1 MTRRGVSL
9 VEVLIAA
16 VIAGGAVLTLY
27 QVFGRGAVVADRS
40 GMAFLAAQ
48 LGREAIDELRSLPP
62 ADLDRL
68 ARDPELLDRTPT
80 HPLTSLVKLG
90 RVRVQPG
97 DALFTSMGLHYPDV
111 YRRFTI
117 SRVIVARPPAP
128 GDAERHFEVVAR
140 VTWTESGAERSG
152 PADTTFRAVITAGVQ

>member
-1 MTRRGVSL
+1 MRSGVSL

-16 VIAGGAVLTLY
+16 VIVGGAVLTLY

-48 LGREAIDELRSLPP
+48 LGRETIEELRALPP
-62 ADLDRL
+62 ADLDAL
-68 ARDPELLDRTPT
+68 ARDPDLLDKEPK
-80 HPLTSLVKLG
+80 HPLAGMLKLG
-90 RVRVQPG
+90 RMKTLATDPVFAATDLR
-97 DALFTSMGLHYPDV
+97 YPDI

-117 SRVIVARPPAP
+117 TRLIVARTPAP
-128 GDAERHFEVVAR
+128 GDVERHYEAVVR
-140 VTWTESGAERSG
+140 VTWTESGETRSG